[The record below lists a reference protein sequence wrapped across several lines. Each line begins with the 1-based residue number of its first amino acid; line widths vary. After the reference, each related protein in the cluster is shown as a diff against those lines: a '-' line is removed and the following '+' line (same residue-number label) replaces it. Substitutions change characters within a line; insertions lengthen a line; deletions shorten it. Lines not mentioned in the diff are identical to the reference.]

1 MQCLQLPVCLFVFN
15 ALLFLVVSIVVANL
29 LIVAHQQVED
39 YTNYEANAATTS
51 ENEAS
56 VSSACRRKHSFL

>member
-39 YTNYEANAATTS
+39 YTNYEANATTS

>member
-15 ALLFLVVSIVVANL
+15 ALLFLVVSIVVADL
-29 LIVAHQQVED
+29 VVVAHQQVED
-39 YTNYEANAATTS
+39 YTNYEADAAAAS
-51 ENEAS
+51 KNEAS